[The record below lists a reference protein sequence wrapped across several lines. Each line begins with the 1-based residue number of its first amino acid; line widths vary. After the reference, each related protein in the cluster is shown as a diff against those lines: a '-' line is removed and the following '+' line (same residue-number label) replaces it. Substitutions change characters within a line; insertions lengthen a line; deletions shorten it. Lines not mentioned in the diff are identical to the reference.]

1 MSALVVLGAG
11 SWGTTVAKVIA
22 DGGHEVT
29 LWSRRAELADEI
41 VNSGRNGEY
50 LPGIDLPKNLHAT
63 SDIAI
68 ALTEAEQVYIAIPS
82 QSLRESLAE
91 WSALIPSDATL
102 ISLMKGL
109 EQSTGMRM
117 SEVIAEVT
125 GRPLDQ
131 IAVLSGP
138 NLALEIAH
146 RQPAASVVACSNQ
159 ERANQVAIACS
170 NDYFSVFTN
179 PDVIGTELGGV
190 LKNLIAVAVGI
201 VNGLGYGQN
210 TKASIITR
218 GLAEITHFAMEFGA
232 RRRTLF
238 GLAGLGDLIA
248 TSESTLS
255 RNHRAGEMLGQ
266 GYSKLEVVR
275 KLRQTAE
282 GLSSV
287 APVLELA
294 TKRGLTMPIVSQV
307 NDVIEGRMKPADFGK
322 QLTSQESAPV
332 GEYLD

>member
-1 MSALVVLGAG
+1 MSRLAVLGAG

-29 LWSRRAELADEI
+29 LWSRRDELASEI
-41 VNSGRNGEY
+41 VATGRNGEY
-50 LPGIDLPKNLHAT
+50 LPGIDLPAGLHAT
-63 SDIAI
+63 SDIAE
-68 ALTEAEQVYIAIPS
+68 ALSGAEQVYIAIPS
-82 QSLRESLAE
+82 QSLRDSLSE
-91 WSALIPSDATL
+91 WNPLIPQEATL

-109 EQSTGMRM
+109 EQISGQRM
-117 SEVIAEVT
+117 SEVIASVT

-146 RQPAASVVACSNQ
+146 RQPAASVVACSDS
-159 ERANQVAIACS
+159 ERANQVARTCS
-170 NDYFSVFTN
+170 NEYFSVFTN
-179 PDVIGTELGGV
+179 PDVVGTELGGV

-232 RRRTLF
+232 RRRTMF

-248 TSESTLS
+248 TSESSLS
-255 RNHRAGEMLGQ
+255 RNHKAGEMLGQ

-294 TKRGLTMPIVSQV
+294 NKRGLSMPIVSQV
-307 NDVIEGRMKPADFGK
+307 NDVIEGRMKAADFGK
-322 QLTSQESAPV
+322 QLTNQDSEPV
-332 GEYLD
+332 GEYFD

>member
-1 MSALVVLGAG
+1 MSRLVVLGAG

-29 LWSRRAELADEI
+29 LWSRRSELADEI
-41 VNSGRNGEY
+41 VTTGRNGEY
-50 LPGIDLPKNLHAT
+50 LPGIDLPKNLKAT
-63 SDIAI
+63 ADIAT
-68 ALTEAEQVYIAIPS
+68 ALNGAEQVYIAIPS
-82 QSLRESLAE
+82 QSLRESLTQ
-91 WSALIPSDATL
+91 WNQLIPANATL
-102 ISLMKGL
+102 VSLMKGL
-109 EQSTGMRM
+109 EQSSGQRM
-117 SEVIAEVT
+117 SEVITAVT
-125 GRPLDQ
+125 GRSLDEV
-131 IAVLSGP
+131 AVLSGP

-146 RQPAASVVACSNQ
+146 RQPAASVVACADPD
-159 ERANQVAIACS
+159 RAAQVARTCS
-170 NDYFSVFTN
+170 NEYFSVFTN
-179 PDVIGTELGGV
+179 PDVVGTELGGV

-232 RRRTLF
+232 RRRTMF

-248 TSESTLS
+248 TSESSLS
-255 RNHRAGEMLGQ
+255 RNHKAGEMLGQ

-294 TKRGLTMPIVSQV
+294 TKHGLSMPIVAQV

-322 QLTSQESAPV
+322 QLTNQDSEPV

>member
-1 MSALVVLGAG
+1 VLGAG

-22 DGGHEVT
+22 DGENEVT
-29 LWSRRAELADEI
+29 LWSRREELAVEI
-41 VNSGRNGEY
+41 NGTGRNGEY
-50 LPGIDLPKNLHAT
+50 LPGIDLPKHLIAT
-63 SDIAI
+63 SEIAA
-68 ALTEAEQVYIAIPS
+68 ALEGAEQVYIAIPS
-82 QSLRESLAE
+82 QSLRASLNE
-91 WSALIPSDATL
+91 WKSLIPEDATL

-109 EQSTGMRM
+109 EQGTGLRM
-117 SEVIAEVT
+117 SEVIAEVLA
-125 GRPLDQ
+125 RPLNQ
-131 IAVLSGP
+131 IAALSGP

-146 RQPAASVVACSNQ
+146 RQPAAAVVACSDA
-159 ERANQVAIACS
+159 ERASEVARACT
-170 NDYFSVFTN
+170 NDYFSVFIN

-218 GLAEITHFAMEFGA
+218 GLAEITNFAMEFGA
-232 RRRTLF
+232 RRRTMF

-248 TSESTLS
+248 TSESSLS
-255 RNHRAGEMLGQ
+255 RNHKAGEMLGQ

-282 GLSSV
+282 GLTSV

-294 TKRGLTMPIVSQV
+294 EKRGLTMPIVSQV
-307 NDVIEGRMKPADFGK
+307 DDVIEGRMKPADFGK
-322 QLTSQESAPV
+322 QLANQDSDPV

>member
-1 MSALVVLGAG
+1 MSQVVVLGAG

-22 DGGHEVT
+22 DSGQPVT
-29 LWSRRAELADEI
+29 LWSRREELASEI
-41 VNSGRNGEY
+41 NSTRRNGEY
-50 LPGIDLPKNLHAT
+50 LPGIDLSSNLTST
-63 SDIAI
+63 SDIQL
-68 ALTEAEQVYIAIPS
+68 ALAEAELIFVAIPS
-82 QSLRESLAE
+82 QSLRASLEE
-91 WSALIPSDATL
+91 WKHLIPAAATL

-109 EQSTGMRM
+109 EQGTGLRM
-117 SEVIAEVT
+117 SQVIEEVT
-125 GRPLDQ
+125 GFSASQ

-146 RQPAASVVACSNQ
+146 RQPAAAVVACSDA
-159 ERANQVAIACS
+159 ERASEVAKCCT
-170 NDYFSVFTN
+170 NEYFSVFTN
-179 PDVIGTELGGV
+179 LDVIGTELGGV

-218 GLAEITHFAMEFGA
+218 GLAEITNFAIAFGA
-232 RRRTLF
+232 RRRTMF

-248 TSESTLS
+248 TSESSLS
-255 RNHRAGEMLGQ
+255 RNHKAGEMLGQ

-275 KLRQTAE
+275 KLKQTAE

-287 APVLELA
+287 APVLQLA
-294 TKRGLTMPIVSQV
+294 GSQGIVMPIVTQV
-307 NDVIEGRMKPADFGK
+307 NDVIEGRMKAADFGK
-322 QLTSQESAPV
+322 QLTSQDSEPV